1 MEDLQKIL
9 EYRNSRNR
17 FCKRLGIVITELSP
31 GYAKVVKT
39 VTEEDLNPVDIA
51 HGGLYFSMA
60 DNAAGS
66 AIAAYGEKAV
76 TLNAQ
81 YNFMYPA
88 RAGDALTAEARES
101 KHGGTVCVY
110 DIRII
115 NQDGKLVGTGTFT
128 FYNLTQPLDMD

>member
-1 MEDLQKIL
+1 MDLQKVL

-17 FCKRLGIVITELSP
+17 FCQRLGIVITELSP

-66 AIAAYGEKAV
+66 AMAAYGEKAV

-81 YNFMYPA
+81 YNFMRPA
-88 RAGDALTAEARES
+88 RAGDTLTAVARES
-101 KHGGTVCVY
+101 KHGGTICVY
-110 DIRII
+110 EIQII
-115 NQDGKLVGTGTFT
+115 DQNGKLVGTGTFT
-128 FYNLTQPLDMD
+128 FYNLKQPLNID

>member
-1 MEDLQKIL
+1 MDLQKIL

-17 FCKRLGIVITELSP
+17 FCRRLGIVITELSP

-39 VTEEDLNPVDIA
+39 VEEADLNPVDIA

-66 AIAAYGEKAV
+66 AMAAYGEKAV

-81 YNFMYPA
+81 YNFMHPA
-88 RAGDALTAEARES
+88 KLGDALTAVARES

-110 DIRII
+110 DIQITDQNDR
-115 NQDGKLVGTGTFT
+115 LVGTGTFT
-128 FYNLTQPLDMD
+128 FYNLKQPLDID